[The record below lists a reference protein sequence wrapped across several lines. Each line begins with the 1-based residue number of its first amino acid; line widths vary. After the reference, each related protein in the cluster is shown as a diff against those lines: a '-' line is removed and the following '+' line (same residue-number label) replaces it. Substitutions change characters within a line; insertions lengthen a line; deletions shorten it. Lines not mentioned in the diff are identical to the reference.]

1 MCGFQLV
8 KVFLSSYTKDHL
20 YLNDEETSLSA
31 FSDANDHYCDNEI
44 GICAMIGTALVD
56 AFFSAPLFFVSITKF
71 AKKTK
76 NLSKL
81 L

>member
-44 GICAMIGTALVD
+44 GICAMIGTAIVD
-56 AFFSAPLFFVSITKF
+56 AFFSAPLFFVSITLICQENQK
-71 AKKTK
+71 
-76 NLSKL
+76 LKL

>member
-8 KVFLSSYTKDHL
+8 KVFFSSYTKDHL

-44 GICAMIGTALVD
+44 GICAMIGTAIVD
-56 AFFSAPLFFVSITKF
+56 AFFSAPLFFVSITLICQE
-71 AKKTK
+71 
-76 NLSKL
+76 NQKL
-81 L
+81 K

>member
-8 KVFLSSYTKDHL
+8 KVFFSSYTKDHL

-56 AFFSAPLFFVSITKF
+56 AFFSAPLFFVSITLICQE
-71 AKKTK
+71 
-76 NLSKL
+76 NQKL
-81 L
+81 K

>member
-8 KVFLSSYTKDHL
+8 KVFFSSYTKDHL

-56 AFFSAPLFFVSITKF
+56 AFFSAPLFFVSITLICQENQKR
-71 AKKTK
+71 
-76 NLSKL
+76 NLL
-81 L
+81 